1 MTAQTAMTTY
11 QNAPEPDKKLTSD
24 RFDDFREA
32 LEVLYVIANLSG
44 RLQFVKRWPEAG
56 PYILGEQLMEFD
68 REGAKDRDLRA
79 ELETRAEERRLALL
93 ETLDSL
99 EENSAQKGSLQIEYV
114 EGLVK
119 ELGRPLALCVYA
131 DRIVDRFI
139 APPPPPPEEIKDA
152 VAEVIQA
159 PLKQEYVPPVI
170 SIPQISAAPVDEE
183 EFFSHIEEDPLSIV
197 QPISVSAPLMA
208 PPAPLLDMPAVEVKQ
223 PEPGPVAEE
232 PKPAVTQS
240 VSMTFISSK
249 KKSSEPE
256 TKH

>member
-1 MTAQTAMTTY
+1 MTPQNAMSTF

-79 ELETRAEERRLALL
+79 QLETEAEERRLALL
-93 ETLDSL
+93 EILDSL

-114 EGLVK
+114 ETLVK
-119 ELGRPLALCVYA
+119 SLGRPLALCIYA

-139 APPPPPPEEIKDA
+139 APPPPPPEEIKEE
-152 VAEVIQA
+152 AEAIVEVPVQ
-159 PLKQEYVPPVI
+159 QEYVPPVI
-170 SIPQISAAPVDEE
+170 SMPQVSVAPVDEE

-197 QPISVSAPLMA
+197 QPISLNAPLMA
-208 PPAPLLDMPAVEVKQ
+208 PPAPLLDVPAEVKK
-223 PEPGPVAEE
+223 EEPVAAPLEE

-249 KKSSEPE
+249 KKPE
-256 TKH
+256 SDTKH